1 MTKSLFI
8 NRLLVYPSEKEIDIT
23 FRKGLNII
31 LAEDIGDVN
40 IQTRN
45 SVGKTTF
52 VDLIDF
58 GLGRESFLPDDKKS
72 AKIRMEKMILHLEYS
87 IGSQKYTVLRSLVN
101 EENVILYKD
110 WVIDGLLEG
119 HEFHH
124 NNYDVKKYCSFLENE
139 LYEGR
144 NSFDKKKIISWRQSA
159 PILIRD
165 QVGGFQ
171 ELTKPANYYEKA
183 PVRRKRVEFLLNL
196 LTPEKTDLENRQ
208 AEASELAAEKQKA
221 YNVIAK
227 YAKHKQNQSDIE
239 VHSRK
244 ISIESE
250 ISKKNDVLAHLK
262 DQLVNFNKI
271 KDAENAQRARW
282 FNELRQIKN
291 NILTYHYRIKNYEAT
306 INEIQGELEKID
318 IAQSAVQFLNRYE
331 YKQCPRCLRP
341 FSSDQDENCKHSV
354 NQVSIKSVNLIR
366 TVLNNEKKEL
376 IESTLSHQEEIK
388 FLNEQQEELQQMIG
402 VIDASLK
409 KDINVILEQ
418 VEDKEGVI
426 ANYRKE
432 LLELNNSL
440 NLSSDVEN
448 YYAEWQEAKQK
459 LTEINKDISTILK
472 EVDKRLLSFQV
483 EVNEVIKFLFSNS
496 RVGLLKRSERKGNFS
511 LEIKHAT
518 TDGIDDGAAS
528 FPLRVIAFDLALL
541 KLAISEDTNHP
552 KFLIHDSPNVHDIDP
567 KVYRRIFTFVLQLE
581 KEDLE
586 INGKVDF
593 QYFITT
599 IDIPDELKNSEYV
612 RLKLDNSGERGKL
625 FGFTY

>member
-72 AKIRMEKMILHLEYS
+72 AKIRMEKMVLYLEYS
-87 IGSQKYTVLRSLVN
+87 IGSQRYTVLRSLVN

-139 LYEGR
+139 LYEGKNR
-144 NSFDKKKIISWRQSA
+144 FDKKKIISWRQSA

-183 PVRRKRVEFLLNL
+183 PLRRKRVEFLLNL

-250 ISKKNDVLAHLK
+250 ISKNNDVLAHLK
-262 DQLVNFNKI
+262 DQLVNFNEI
-271 KDAENAQRARW
+271 KDAENSQRARW

-409 KDINVILEQ
+409 KDINAILEQ